1 MTTGSIRSTWV
12 HWSKRKSVGQD
23 KDKYRQK
30 DKDKDKYRH
39 LGALVKEKVCWTTL
53 LVGRVATI
61 GKEVA
66 LLSLFKATDAIGA
79 GLFVSLKDKM
89 IEVCL

>member
-1 MTTGSIRSTWV
+1 M
-12 HWSKRKSVGQD
+12 HWSKKKSVGQD

-66 LLSLFKATDAIGA
+66 FLSLFKATDAIGA

-89 IEVCL
+89 IEGCL